1 MPDDPFVS
9 SDPHAWLRPYWADL
23 HRQHAFFGNLAPEL
37 QAAALADALDQD
49 HPAKSAEIRAWSP
62 VTTRAMLAVLD
73 QALAERHTAKET
85 ELWRMSKGVREQR
98 CIAVYVPSGIDLRL
112 LEDGEIVRTELF
124 HDGPAVVSTARRW
137 RAGRF

>member
-23 HRQHAFFGNLAPEL
+23 HRQHAFFRNLAPEL
-37 QAAALADALDQD
+37 QAAALADALAQN
-49 HPAKSAEIRAWSP
+49 HPAKAAEIRAWNP

-85 ELWRMSKGVREQR
+85 ELWRATKGGRERR
-98 CIAVYVPSGIDLRL
+98 CIAVHVPSGVDLRL
-112 LEDGEIVRTELF
+112 LEDGEIVRTALF
-124 HDGPAVVSTARRW
+124 QAGPSAVATARRW
-137 RAGRF
+137 RAARF